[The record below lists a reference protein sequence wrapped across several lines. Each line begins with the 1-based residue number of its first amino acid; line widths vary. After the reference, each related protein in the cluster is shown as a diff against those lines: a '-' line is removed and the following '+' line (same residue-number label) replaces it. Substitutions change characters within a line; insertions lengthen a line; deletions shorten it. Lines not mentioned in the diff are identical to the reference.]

1 MSRPLSIVT
10 SALALL
16 ACSVLAQ
23 NPGSIST
30 QTITTGPERLADVQP
45 RCPQDSVQPS
55 GENTHSGFSQAFDDS
70 MVFSD

>member
-30 QTITTGPERLADVQP
+30 QTITQDLNDWPMYNRDVLGTRFNP
-45 RCPQDSVQPS
+45 AEKTLTRDSVKRL
-55 GENTHSGFSQAFDDS
+55 TI
-70 MVFSD
+70 